1 MEMACKIEAAE
12 ELRLR
17 ITDGAVSKRSQRR
30 TQQVAKLDQSRLDR
44 DCKTP
49 SRLAFRA
56 LKGADFMTGL
66 SRLDANQPHRLA
78 ALGARKNSDLRAA
91 V

>member
-1 MEMACKIEAAE
+1 MERSAN
-12 ELRLR
+12 ELKAGPNTVTNADLW
-17 ITDGAVSKRSQRR
+17 
-30 TQQVAKLDQSRLDR
+30 RLDR
-44 DCKTP
+44 NRKTP